1 MTRKIKALGLAL
13 VASLAMSALVASAAQ
28 AEFHSTT
35 AHTILIGNQTTTH
48 KFTVGS
54 GFGAITCKKA
64 EFTGTS
70 TVTTETSQVITPH
83 YKECTDSFG
92 RTAHVTVSAGTVFRF
107 TTPVKTTEAAE
118 VHFEG
123 TITIEVTNGSG
134 VVICDVHITSQTNN
148 NIIYHNVA
156 SGVEVTT
163 NTTNVATTTSGGSL
177 NCGVSDGAH
186 TGGSY
191 TGNTLTKGTDTEG
204 KAVTITVTP

>member
-28 AEFHSTT
+28 AEFHSTV
-35 AHTILIGNQTTTH
+35 AHTILTGEQTTTH

-64 EFTGTS
+64 KFTGT
-70 TVTTETSQVITPH
+70 TTATTESSQVITPE

-92 RTAHVTVSAGTVFRF
+92 RTAHVTVEAKYRF
-107 TTPVKTTEAAE
+107 TTPSKTTENAE
-118 VHFEG
+118 VHLEG
-123 TITIEVTNGSG
+123 KITVQITNGSG

-156 SGVEVTT
+156 GGVEVTT
-163 NTTNVATTTSGGSL
+163 NTNNVATTTSGGSL

-186 TGGSY
+186 AGGSY